1 MVRQLDTWLKAFKK
15 KHPTQSTCP
24 IIKTRMPQWQLES
37 HLLSI
42 CAHETPS
49 PLFQKSHSNCHRH
62 NLWLL
67 KCSSRPLYPL
77 KTLHMPR
84 QLMDNKAAGGA
95 VWDEINLSGFRCWLL
110 NEGNKQLPSSL
121 IPSVIVRSLV
131 LLPLFIHL
139 TTIINSLWFLQ
150 HATLAPCVWS
160 FSCLENGT
168 QQSATEASTHRHAAQ
183 LSVITQSEEHCCVQ
197 QASSSLAEGL
207 LYFSQLETA
216 WWWVKW
222 RFTL

>member
-1 MVRQLDTWLKAFKK
+1 MVQQLDTWLKAFKK

-49 PLFQKSHSNCHRH
+49 PLFQKSHSNCHWH

-67 KCSSRPLYPL
+67 KCSSRSLYPL

-95 VWDEINLSGFRCWLL
+95 VWDENLSGFRCWLL
-110 NEGNKQLPSSL
+110 NAGNKQLPNSL
-121 IPSVIVRSLV
+121 IPSVIVRSFV

-139 TTIINSLWFLQ
+139 TTILNSLWFLQ